1 MLDLFR
7 YSGIFL
13 AHAGYNR
20 PGCHQGNR
28 LVARKTINCVVMFAD
43 VAGSTA
49 MYENMGDDLARERIS
64 KALNAL
70 IAISSRHGG
79 MLVKTIGDEILVY
92 FNDVDEAVLAAKA
105 IQETMEND
113 HSPDT
118 VGLSIRIG
126 MHHGSTI
133 LESNDIFGDTVN
145 VAARVA
151 SLAKAR
157 QVLCTQEIAFL
168 LKNPDLSNNMRPY
181 DRLRIKGKH
190 GHIDVY
196 LFAWEEESDL
206 TNMATGGSF
215 TNPRTEQL
223 KSLVLSYRGKR
234 YPIGTDTT
242 SYVLGRGKDCD
253 LIIKGDLISR
263 YHSRIEHRRGKFII
277 TDQSTN
283 GTYIKTTG
291 GQAIFLR
298 REEFTLFGSGHI
310 SLGRK
315 VNLEDENIIHF
326 LCE

>member
-1 MLDLFR
+1 
-7 YSGIFL
+7 
-13 AHAGYNR
+13 
-20 PGCHQGNR
+20 
-28 LVARKTINCVVMFAD
+28 MFAD

-64 KALNAL
+64 RALNTL
-70 IAISSRHGG
+70 IAISSRHSG

-92 FNDVDEAVLAAKA
+92 FTDVDEAVLAAKA
-105 IQETMEND
+105 IQETMED
-113 HSPDT
+113 DGSPET
-118 VGLSIRIG
+118 VGVSIRIG
-126 MHHGSTI
+126 MHYGSTI

-157 QVLCTQEIAFL
+157 QVLCTQEIAFM
-168 LKNPDLSNNMRPY
+168 LKIPDLSNNMRPY
-181 DRLRIKGKH
+181 DRLRLKGKH
-190 GHIDVY
+190 EQLDVY
-196 LFAWEEESDL
+196 QFTWEEESDM

-223 KSLVLSYRGKR
+223 KNLILTYQGKR
-234 YPIGTDTT
+234 CSLGMDTA
-242 SYVLGRGKDCD
+242 SYILGRGKDCD
-253 LIIKGDLISR
+253 LIVRGDLISR
-263 YHSRIEHRRGKFII
+263 HHSRIEHRRGKFII

-283 GTYIKTTG
+283 GTYIRTTS

-298 REEFTLFGSGHI
+298 REEFTLFGSGYI

-315 VNLEDENIIHF
+315 VDLEDENIIHF